1 MVLVQKWPFRQL
13 FFVGNIGQ
21 ENVFYDDVERKK
33 RFPKVQKQKFKM
45 TKN

>member
-1 MVLVQKWPFRQL
+1 MIMVENSTFFHL

-33 RFPKVQKQKFKM
+33 RFPKVQRQKFQM